1 MKLYRVSK
9 FLPGLVGAAALLALA
24 ACATPPQDPDEL
36 AAYNEANDPAE
47 PTNRRIF
54 KSNMA
59 IDKHAIKPV
68 AQGYRDNVPS
78 DARSSIR
85 NFFDNLSTPVILI
98 NDILQ
103 GEGGR
108 AMETLM
114 RFAVNT
120 TAGFFGLFD
129 VAAEYGL
136 EGHKED
142 FGQTLAVW
150 GFGEGPY
157 MMLPFFGPS
166 NVRDTVGKVADIF
179 MNPLTYV
186 VGGSEL
192 QFVAAGTTIV
202 DGVDQRSRKIE
213 ALDDIE
219 KNSLDFYAALRSLYR
234 QNRQSE
240 ILNGDVPDIPAPEVL
255 EEVSDI
261 PAKSKTALAP
271 KPAAKAKSVKPAAK
285 AKSAKKSRKK
295 RAKSRARSNVRPVGK
310 PGA

>member
-1 MKLYRVSK
+1 MRLNRVSK
-9 FLPGLVGAAALLALA
+9 FLFGLVGAAALLVLT
-24 ACATPPQDPDEL
+24 ACATPPQDPDDL
-36 AAYNEANDPAE
+36 AAYKEANDPAE
-47 PTNRRIF
+47 PTNRKIF
-54 KSNMA
+54 DINMS

-68 AQGYRDNVPS
+68 AQEYRNTVPD

-85 NFFDNLSTPVILI
+85 NFFDNLSAPVILI

-114 RFAVNT
+114 RFTINT

-157 MMLPFFGPS
+157 LMLPFFGPS
-166 NVRDTVGKVADIF
+166 NVRDTAGKVADIF

-186 VGGSEL
+186 IGARDL

-219 KNSLDFYAALRSLYR
+219 RNSLDFYAALRSLYR
-234 QNRQSE
+234 QNRRSE
-240 ILNGDVPDIPAPEVL
+240 IMNGEVPDIPAPEVL

-261 PAKSKTALAP
+261 PVKPKTISAP
-271 KPAAKAKSVKPAAK
+271 KPAAKAKSVKE
-285 AKSAKKSRKK
+285 KSAKKSRKK
-295 RAKSRARSNVRPVGK
+295 PAKVRARSDVKPVGK